1 MNGKT
6 NHKKGRPPPG
16 GATAKSF
23 ENPVLSADNTAKSF
37 EKCVVSGDN
46 SGKRKEKCVASGDNS
61 KN

>member
-23 ENPVLSADNTAKSF
+23 ENPVLSADNTGKSF
-37 EKCVVSGDN
+37 EKCVLSADN
-46 SGKRKEKCVASGDNS
+46 SGK
-61 KN
+61 